1 MDTPER
7 SSHGDREMGEGRRVE
22 EGERGVEE
30 RKEGK
35 KGKQIA

>member
-22 EGERGVEE
+22 EGERVWK
-30 RKEGK
+30 RGK
-35 KGKQIA
+35 KARKGNR